1 MLRLM
6 KKFLI
11 SFLCIIGTIF
21 LGLLFGF
28 ASYWTAFFERE
39 RAPEVFHLADNGLT
53 GSAQKELL
61 SPIQLDPAVSAV
73 AETAKASVITL
84 VAETLSGFEQGLSL
98 GSGVIFQEDDS
109 YYYVVTN
116 AHVLADATAVY
127 LYTTEGD
134 LVEVT
139 EGNKDED
146 SDLAVV
152 RISKS
157 SLTDTLK
164 ETLKPAVIGDSD
176 TLKSGDVVLVV
187 GSPEDIAY
195 QNSVTLGVVSHPSR
209 VERFGRRPDTYIQ
222 TDAAINPGN
231 SGGGLFTLDGCL
243 VGIISNKYVLTEL
256 EGLGFAIPINRTMDK
271 IRSMF

>member
-1 MLRLM
+1 M

-11 SFLCIIGTIF
+11 CFLCIIATVI
-21 LGLLFGF
+21 LGLLIGF

-39 RAPEVFHLADNGLT
+39 KTPEPFHLADNGLT
-53 GSAQKELL
+53 GSAQEKLL
-61 SPIQLDPAVSAV
+61 PPIQTDPAIAKV
-73 AETAKASVITL
+73 AEAAQASVITI
-84 VAETLSGFEQGLSL
+84 VAETLEGFEQGLSL
-98 GSGVIFQEDDS
+98 GSGVIFEEDETFF
-109 YYYVVTN
+109 YVVTN

-152 RISKS
+152 RIAKS
-157 SLTDTLK
+157 SLTDTLRAS
-164 ETLKPAVIGDSD
+164 LKPVLIGDSD
-176 TLKSGDVVLVV
+176 TLRSGDVVIAV

-195 QNSVTLGVVSHPSR
+195 QNSVTLGVVSDPAR
-209 VERFGRRPDTYIQ
+209 IERFGRAPDTYIQ